1 MDLYH
6 KRSRIIADIFVRSYS
21 NYIVCFTKEND
32 KYELILDN
40 GTIIKIHDQTNWK
53 DVVEI
58 MRQNETTKRKYDE
71 ISI

>member
-40 GTIIKIHDQTNWK
+40 GIILKIKEDTKWT
-53 DVVEI
+53 DIVEI
-58 MRQNETTKRKYDE
+58 MKQKCNKRKFSE
-71 ISI
+71 ITI